1 MASQSLPQ
9 KYRHSYTPQYLHP
22 HYHPQIRRR
31 KNATWDQRYR
41 GCGSM
46 WASESALS
54 VKMKCETCFMQKQY
68 DLLKQ
73 QLFSKIYLYSQKVS
87 VTDY

>member
-46 WASESALS
+46 WASESALT
-54 VKMKCETCFMQKQY
+54 ETGHRKGERNVRC
-68 DLLKQ
+68 DLTPGWRE
-73 QLFSKIYLYSQKVS
+73 SN
-87 VTDY
+87 